1 MAFCHSITRNME
13 DQDTMKA
20 FLGLLGSHERY
31 LTGYTYSLIPNST
44 DAEDILQDV
53 KIALWENFDQFEI
66 GTNFAGWSK
75 QVAFYRIMAFRKKK
89 AIENKRLFFS
99 ETCMELLHQDADD
112 NTDAV
117 EEEVARLNLCI
128 DKLPDPQRE
137 LVSLRY
143 KEDFS
148 IEEISVR
155 CSKSIEACYKSLSR
169 IRLQLK
175 KCLSH

>member
-1 MAFCHSITRNME
+1 
-13 DQDTMKA
+13 
-20 FLGLLGSHERY
+20 
-31 LTGYTYSLIPNST
+31 
-44 DAEDILQDV
+44 
-53 KIALWENFDQFEI
+53 
-66 GTNFAGWSK
+66 
-75 QVAFYRIMAFRKKK
+75 
-89 AIENKRLFFS
+89 
-99 ETCMELLHQDADD
+99 MELLHQDADD

-117 EEEVARLNLCI
+117 EEEVARLNRCI

>member
-1 MAFCHSITRNME
+1 ME

-53 KIALWENFDQFEI
+53 KIALWGNFDQFEI

-117 EEEVARLNLCI
+117 EEEVARLM
-128 DKLPDPQRE
+128 
-137 LVSLRY
+137 
-143 KEDFS
+143 
-148 IEEISVR
+148 
-155 CSKSIEACYKSLSR
+155 
-169 IRLQLK
+169 
-175 KCLSH
+175 